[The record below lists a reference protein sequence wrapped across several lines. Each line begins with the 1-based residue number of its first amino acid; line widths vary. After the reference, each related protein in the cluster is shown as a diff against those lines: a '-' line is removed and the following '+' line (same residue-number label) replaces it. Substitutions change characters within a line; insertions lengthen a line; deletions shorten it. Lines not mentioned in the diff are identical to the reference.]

1 MSWSING
8 NSIPAPDMNTYKI
21 ERNDIDSS
29 QTGRLDNGY
38 MFRERIRTGVYK
50 ISCTWHLTGSQKNN
64 LENLLL
70 SSANISFTFLDGNS
84 FTTKTMYCSKT
95 SSDCITSLNE
105 GFWLFSANCEEV

>member
-1 MSWSING
+1 MSWAING
-8 NSIPAPDMNTYKI
+8 TSIPDPDMDYKI

-50 ISCTWHLTGSQKNN
+50 ISCTWHLTGSQKTN

-70 SSANISFTFLDGNS
+70 SSPNISFTFLDGNS
-84 FTTKTMYCSKT
+84 FITKTMYCSKT
-95 SSDCITSLNE
+95 SSNCITVFGD
-105 GFWLFSANCEEV
+105 GFWTFSANCEEV